1 MITNQY
7 YLIHH
12 PCALGDQPVRESSS
26 KCVLQGGVW
35 RLGQQV
41 PLIEKELGDVKFLF
55 VDPST
60 LRLCESSGEEVSSL
74 DFDPFDERLTRKLGF
89 SVVELGCCRA
99 LAVARY
105 GTSDPSFPLPSPLAS
120 ELVCRWPTSY
130 YMVTRLRPVI

>member
-60 LRLCESSGEEVSSL
+60 LRL
-74 DFDPFDERLTRKLGF
+74 
-89 SVVELGCCRA
+89 
-99 LAVARY
+99 
-105 GTSDPSFPLPSPLAS
+105 
-120 ELVCRWPTSY
+120 
-130 YMVTRLRPVI
+130 